1 MGQKLNYKIILES
14 MKEAMDR
21 SHSHKQEEK
30 FVHYEDTLPVKL
42 AFLVTLCAACVCT
55 AYVVI
60 LTNQTTETMGNYEAL
75 FPAMRGQLLRN
86 IDTGIAERG
95 PFSLLVRNLRGS
107 VKYVNW
113 SRRIFHR
120 I

>member
-1 MGQKLNYKIILES
+1 MILLLGPKFVDGAKIEFIKS
-14 MKEAMDR
+14 SFMQEAMDR
-21 SHSHKQEEK
+21 SLSHKQQEK
-30 FVHYEDTLPVKL
+30 FVHYEDTLPVKV

-60 LTNQTTETMGNYEAL
+60 LTNQTTETMGTYEAL

-95 PFSLLVRNLRGS
+95 PFSL
-107 VKYVNW
+107 
-113 SRRIFHR
+113 
-120 I
+120 